1 MAYDLQEQES
11 IDQMKAWWDQW
22 GTPITAA
29 VCVVCL
35 GFAAWNGWQ
44 WYQRNEA
51 DKAAVAYA
59 QLQQA
64 LVHNDA
70 KNVSSLST
78 GLIDSYGTTIYAPMG
93 ALAAAQASLDAG
105 DFTAA
110 ESRLKWVIESSKRP
124 EYETLARVR
133 LAGVYFDAGK
143 LDEALKLV
151 DEAKPEPR
159 QVSLVLDRKG
169 DILAAKGDIEGARK
183 SWQEVLDRGA
193 KEFRTDPILRVVEY
207 KLGSLPAAD

>member
-1 MAYDLQEQES
+1 
-11 IDQMKAWWDQW
+11 
-22 GTPITAA
+22 
-29 VCVVCL
+29 
-35 GFAAWNGWQ
+35 
-44 WYQRNEA
+44 
-51 DKAAVAYA
+51 
-59 QLQQA
+59 
-64 LVHNDA
+64 
-70 KNVSSLST
+70 
-78 GLIDSYGTTIYAPMG
+78 MG

-169 DILAAKGDIEGARK
+169 DILADKGDIEGARK

>member
-51 DKAAVAYA
+51 GKAAVAYA

-70 KNVSSLST
+70 KNVSSRST

>member
-51 DKAAVAYA
+51 GKAAVAYA

-143 LDEALKLV
+143 LAEALKLV

>member
-51 DKAAVAYA
+51 GKAAVAYA

-93 ALAAAQASLDAG
+93 ALAAAQASLNAG

>member
-51 DKAAVAYA
+51 GKAAVAYA

-169 DILAAKGDIEGARK
+169 DIEGARK

>member
-35 GFAAWNGWQ
+35 GFAAWNGWH

-51 DKAAVAYA
+51 GKAAVAYA

-64 LVHNDA
+64 LVANDA

-78 GLIDSYGTTIYAPMG
+78 GLIDSYRGTIYAPMG
-93 ALAAAQASLDAG
+93 ALAAAQAALSAG
-105 DFTAA
+105 DFAAA
-110 ESRLKWVIESSKRP
+110 ESRLKWVIDSSKRP

-143 LDEALKLV
+143 LDDALALL
-151 DEAKPEPR
+151 DAAKPEPR
-159 QVSLVLDRKG
+159 QLSLVRDRRG
-169 DILAAKGDIEGARK
+169 DVLAAKGDIEGARK
-183 SWQEVLDRGA
+183 CWQEVLDRGM
-193 KEFRTDPILRVVEY
+193 KEFQTDPILRVVEY
-207 KLGSLPAAD
+207 KLGSLPSND

>member
-51 DKAAVAYA
+51 GKAAVAYA

-159 QVSLVLDRKG
+159 QVSLVLDRKA

>member
-51 DKAAVAYA
+51 GKAAVAYA

-78 GLIDSYGTTIYAPMG
+78 GLTDSYGTTIYAPMG

>member
-51 DKAAVAYA
+51 GKAAVAYA

-78 GLIDSYGTTIYAPMG
+78 GLIDSYGTTIYTPMG

>member
-35 GFAAWNGWQ
+35 GFAAWNGWH

-51 DKAAVAYA
+51 GKAAVAYA

-64 LVHNDA
+64 LVANDA

-78 GLIDSYGTTIYAPMG
+78 GLIDSYRGTIYAPMG
-93 ALAAAQASLDAG
+93 ALAAAQAALSAG
-105 DFTAA
+105 DFAAA
-110 ESRLKWVIESSKRP
+110 ESRLKWVIDSSKRP

-143 LDEALKLV
+143 LDDALALL
-151 DEAKPEPR
+151 DAAKPEPR
-159 QVSLVLDRKG
+159 QLSLVLDRRG
-169 DILAAKGDIEGARK
+169 DVLAAKGDIEGARK
-183 SWQEVLDRGA
+183 CWQEVLDRGM
-193 KEFRTDPILRVVEY
+193 KEFQTDPILRVVEY
-207 KLGSLPAAD
+207 KLGSLPSND

>member
-22 GTPITAA
+22 GTPVTAA

-51 DKAAVAYA
+51 GKAAVAYA

-64 LVHNDA
+64 LVQNDA

-78 GLIDSYGTTIYAPMG
+78 GLIDSYGSTIYAPMG
-93 ALAAAQASLDAG
+93 ALAAAQAALNAG
-105 DFTAA
+105 DFTTA
-110 ESRLKWVIESSKRP
+110 EARLKWVIDSSKRP
-124 EYETLARVR
+124 EYETLARIR

-143 LDEALKLV
+143 LDDALSLLEA
-151 DEAKPEPR
+151 AKPEPR

-169 DILAAKGDIEGARK
+169 DVLAAKGDMEGARK
-183 SWQEVLDRGA
+183 CWQEVLDRGEE
-193 KEFRTDPILRVVEY
+193 EFQTDPILRVVEY
-207 KLGSLPAAD
+207 KLGSLPSAD

>member
-44 WYQRNEA
+44 WDQRNEA
-51 DKAAVAYA
+51 GKAAVAYA

>member
-51 DKAAVAYA
+51 GKAAVAYA

-169 DILAAKGDIEGARK
+169 EIGRAFE
-183 SWQEVLDRGA
+183 
-193 KEFRTDPILRVVEY
+193 
-207 KLGSLPAAD
+207 

>member
-51 DKAAVAYA
+51 GKAAVAYA

-64 LVHNDA
+64 LVHNEA

>member
-51 DKAAVAYA
+51 GKAAVAYA

-93 ALAAAQASLDAG
+93 ALVAAQASLDAG

>member
-51 DKAAVAYA
+51 GKAAVAYT